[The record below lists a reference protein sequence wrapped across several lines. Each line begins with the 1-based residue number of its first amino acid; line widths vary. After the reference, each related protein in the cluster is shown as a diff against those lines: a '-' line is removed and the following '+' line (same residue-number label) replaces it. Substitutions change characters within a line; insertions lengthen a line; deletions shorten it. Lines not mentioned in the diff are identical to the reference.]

1 MFEYDAGNIDSTTGL
16 LVSILLNLLPFLFG
30 SNFYDFSVKE
40 IFWFLPDFVTRDLL
54 MRDLAMMFMV
64 YVGILYSIFLLYF
77 LFNSVKTFKTRLVWS
92 LQVIQHFVWYIILY
106 NFDCKIEFVR
116 NNIGWIYI
124 SVLFI
129 YWIVLTKL
137 IIWVMAK
144 MTYINN
150 IIKLLKSLFFINTIH
165 KYIVFII

>member
-1 MFEYDAGNIDSTTGL
+1 MLSCWGPLYLTTLLEYYTGVFEYDAGNIDSTTGL

-77 LFNSVKTFKTRLVWS
+77 LFNSVKTFKTRLV
-92 LQVIQHFVWYIILY
+92 
-106 NFDCKIEFVR
+106 
-116 NNIGWIYI
+116 
-124 SVLFI
+124 
-129 YWIVLTKL
+129 
-137 IIWVMAK
+137 
-144 MTYINN
+144 
-150 IIKLLKSLFFINTIH
+150 
-165 KYIVFII
+165 